1 MAQQHISL
9 GTAANDGS
17 GDSLRAG
24 GLKIEA
30 NFTELYTQLAV
41 GSAPG
46 NFNALMLA
54 WFNSLPTALPGA
66 AGVLWNNG
74 GTLAKS

>member
-1 MAQQHISL
+1 MAQQHL
-9 GTAANDGS
+9 NTGAAANDGS

-30 NFTELYTQLAV
+30 NFTELYALLTV
-41 GSAPG
+41 GGAPG

-54 WFNSLPTALPGA
+54 WFNSLPTTLPA
-66 AGVLWNNG
+66 SPGVLWVDGN
-74 GTLAKS
+74 TLAKS

>member
-1 MAQQHISL
+1 MAQQHIGL
-9 GTAANDGS
+9 GTAVNDGT
-17 GDSLRAG
+17 GDSLHAG

-30 NFTELYTQLAV
+30 NFTELYTLLTV
-41 GSAPG
+41 GGAPG

-54 WFNSLPTALPGA
+54 WFNSLPTTAPGT

>member
-1 MAQQHISL
+1 MAQQTINL
-9 GTAANDGS
+9 GAAAGDGT

-24 GLKIEA
+24 GTKLNA
-30 NFTELYTQLAV
+30 NFTELYTQLTV
-41 GSAPG
+41 GGAPG
-46 NFNALMLA
+46 QFNALMLA
-54 WFNSLPTALPGA
+54 WFNSLPTALPGT

>member
-1 MAQQHISL
+1 MAQQHINT
-9 GTAANDGS
+9 GTAANDGT

-30 NFTELYTQLAV
+30 NFTELYALLTV
-41 GSAPG
+41 GGAPG

-54 WFNSLPTALPGA
+54 WFNSLPTAEPA
-66 AGVLWNNG
+66 TAGLLWNNG
-74 GTLAKS
+74 NTLAKS